1 MRNFLVSDHIQ
12 CFDGGKMKGRFY
24 VFEGIDGS
32 GKSTVAE
39 AVYNVLKDKKI
50 PVVLT
55 QEPYQTSEFGRD
67 IRNIFHKY
75 QVGLD
80 VKTELF
86 LFEAARVQHI
96 HDVILPALE
105 QGKIV
110 LCDRFADSSYA
121 YQGKTSKL
129 AEKILRMNRL
139 AVEDV
144 MPDKT
149 FIFKVNIE
157 TAMGRSKKAEAKDFL
172 PKKEYE
178 RIQAAYLKLVAEYP
192 GYTIVDADKDL
203 ESVKIDVLSKII

>member
-1 MRNFLVSDHIQ
+1 
-12 CFDGGKMKGRFY
+12 MKGKFY

-39 AVYNVLKDKKI
+39 AVYKVLSDKGI
-50 PVVLT
+50 PAILT
-55 QEPYQTSEFGRD
+55 QEPYQTGEFGKD

-75 QVGLD
+75 QVGLN

-86 LFEAARVQHI
+86 LFEATRVQHI

-121 YQGKTSKL
+121 YQGKTPDL
-129 AEKILRMNRL
+129 AEKILRMNKL

-144 MPDKT
+144 TPDKT
-149 FIFKVNIE
+149 FVFKVDVE
-157 TAMGRSKKAEAKDFL
+157 TAMGRSKKTEAKDFL
-172 PKKEYE
+172 PKEEYE
-178 RIQAAYLKLVAEYP
+178 RIQAAYLKLALENP
-192 GYTIVDADKDL
+192 DYTIIDADRKL
-203 ESVKIDVLSKII
+203 EAVEKNVLNAIL